1 MNEEFEII
9 QKEVKTL
16 ADKIIKLTETDE
28 QLKHLYK
35 GTQIYM
41 SPIQI
46 KPEIMFL
53 GINPGAGHYKHTNNT
68 PSYKFEPQDKI
79 DYIDGEYKLADDWKY
94 VFNDEKINYIDA
106 LKYAFKTNCFYFAT
120 ENSTDLQK
128 LIRLSTKYLK
138 NEIIESSKKWTKKMI
153 ELVSP
158 KILICEGF
166 TAFNY
171 LKGFMGVELKIC
183 EEETIQAGKNCKCA
197 RINDIVVFGFARRM
211 DSTFRDIDIVIDKI
225 DEYL

>member
-53 GINPGAGHYKHTNNT
+53 GINPGAGHYIIL
-68 PSYKFEPQDKI
+68 PSISACFV
-79 DYIDGEYKLADDWKY
+79 LA
-94 VFNDEKINYIDA
+94 A
-106 LKYAFKTNCFYFAT
+106 
-120 ENSTDLQK
+120 S
-128 LIRLSTKYLK
+128 
-138 NEIIESSKKWTKKMI
+138 
-153 ELVSP
+153 
-158 KILICEGF
+158 
-166 TAFNY
+166 
-171 LKGFMGVELKIC
+171 
-183 EEETIQAGKNCKCA
+183 
-197 RINDIVVFGFARRM
+197 
-211 DSTFRDIDIVIDKI
+211 
-225 DEYL
+225 